1 MQTFAQKWAPQ
12 TLAEVVYAEAEL
24 EQYVNAY
31 AKGGVS
37 DHLLLYGTNGVG
49 KTETVRLLP
58 EAVRANA
65 PHIEP
70 LVTTFDI
77 PYKDDAIIKA
87 IDNMC
92 HLVKITQDNVNFV
105 VFNEVDNLSSMVL
118 DNLKS
123 ILDGEH
129 PVRLLMTTN
138 KLWKINDGIK
148 DRAEMF
154 CVACPNPQQFLA
166 RAKLILNAELVGY
179 KMPSDDTILAV
190 MNHAYVTVGSGRSM
204 LRALERL
211 VLFVQGKITVKP
223 QHKAWVP

>member
-1 MQTFAQKWAPQ
+1 
-12 TLAEVVYAEAEL
+12 
-24 EQYVNAY
+24 
-31 AKGGVS
+31 
-37 DHLLLYGTNGVG
+37 
-49 KTETVRLLP
+49 
-58 EAVRANA
+58 
-65 PHIEP
+65 
-70 LVTTFDI
+70 
-77 PYKDDAIIKA
+77 
-87 IDNMC
+87 
-92 HLVKITQDNVNFV
+92 
-105 VFNEVDNLSSMVL
+105 
-118 DNLKS
+118 
-123 ILDGEH
+123 
-129 PVRLLMTTN
+129 MTTN